1 MENQIFKKGLVL
13 LESERLSQPNE
24 NIKFIKWVIEGKLA
38 GSSFPITHE
47 LLSLLKINVK
57 LVINLTRRDIPN
69 KLKERLRKYGVEF
82 KRLPI
87 RDFGTPDKITIKHYL
102 QSVCETINKG
112 GAVLIHCIAGCGR
125 TGTMIGLFL
134 VSHGY
139 SPDKAIN
146 LIHNSLGTNCPETNS
161 QIELLYK
168 QKEKCPNLSVCNG
181 LII

>member
-1 MENQIFKKGLVL
+1 M
-13 LESERLSQPNE
+13 ESESLSPPNE
-24 NIKFIKWVIEGKLA
+24 KLKFIKWVIEGKLA

-47 LLSLLKINVK
+47 LLLLPKFNVK

-69 KLKERLRKYGVEF
+69 KLKEQLRKNGVEF

-87 RDFGTPDKITIKHYL
+87 RDFGIPDKVTIKNYL
-102 QSVCETINKG
+102 QSVCETSDKG
-112 GAVLIHCIAGCGR
+112 GAVLTYCIAGCGR

-139 SPDKAIN
+139 SPEKAIN
-146 LIHNSLGTNCPETNS
+146 LIHNVLGTNCPETNS

-168 QKEKCPNLSVCNG
+168 QKEKCPNSLVCNG

>member
-1 MENQIFKKGLVL
+1 M
-13 LESERLSQPNE
+13 SPPNE
-24 NIKFIKWVIEGKLA
+24 KLKFIKWVIEGKLA

-47 LLSLLKINVK
+47 LLLLPKFNVK

-69 KLKERLRKYGVEF
+69 KLKEQLRKNGVEF

-87 RDFGTPDKITIKHYL
+87 RDFGIPDKVTIKNYL
-102 QSVCETINKG
+102 QSVCETSDKG
-112 GAVLIHCIAGCGR
+112 GAVLTYCIAGCGR

-139 SPDKAIN
+139 SPEKAIN
-146 LIHNSLGTNCPETNS
+146 LIHNVLGTNCPETNS

-168 QKEKCPNLSVCNG
+168 QKEKCPNSLVCNG